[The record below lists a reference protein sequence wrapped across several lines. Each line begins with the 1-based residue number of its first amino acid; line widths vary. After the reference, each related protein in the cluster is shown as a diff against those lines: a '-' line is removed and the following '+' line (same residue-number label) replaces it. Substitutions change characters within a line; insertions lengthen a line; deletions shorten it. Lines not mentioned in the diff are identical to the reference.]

1 MEARRKKWYLYGAS
15 GLGVET
21 MDILCEAISLS
32 GDALFDCE
40 FLDDNPTSE
49 SQAGFAVI
57 NAKDAVAGSCVTIA
71 VGEPYIRQKLYEKLT
86 ELALHLASVISPKSH
101 ISGLAMVGDGAIIAP
116 FCSVQAT
123 ARIGKNVAVNTA
135 SIIGHDVVVGDNAV
149 LASMVN
155 LGGDVSVGAQAFVGM
170 GALVKQG
177 VSIGESSIVGMGS
190 VVYNDVPDGMIA
202 LGNPARVV
210 RRNEHKKIF

>member
-1 MEARRKKWYLYGAS
+1 MGAQRKKWYLYGAG

-21 MDILCEAISLS
+21 MDILCEAISHS
-32 GDALFDCE
+32 SDALFDCE

-49 SQAGFAVI
+49 TKAGFAVI

-71 VGEPYIRQKLYEKLT
+71 VGEPYIRQKLYEKMT

-101 ISGLAMVGDGAIIAP
+101 ISGLPVVGDGAIIAP
-116 FCSVQAT
+116 LCSVQAT
-123 ARIGKNVAVNTA
+123 ARIGKNVSVNTA

-155 LGGDVSVGAQAFVGM
+155 LGGDVSVGAHAFVGM
-170 GALVKQG
+170 GALIKQG
-177 VSIGESSIVGMGS
+177 VSIGESSVVGMGS
-190 VVYNDVPDGMIA
+190 VVYNDVPEGMIA

>member
-1 MEARRKKWYLYGAS
+1 MPRKKWYLYGAG

-21 MDILCEAISLS
+21 MDILCEAISQS
-32 GDALFDCE
+32 GGALFDCE
-40 FLDDNPTSE
+40 FLDDNPTSD

-71 VGEPYIRQKLYEKLT
+71 VGEPYIRQKLCEKLT
-86 ELALHLASVISPKSH
+86 ALDLHLASVISPKSN
-101 ISGLAMVGDGAIIAP
+101 ISGFAMVGDGTIIAP
-116 FCSVQAT
+116 FCSVQST
-123 ARIGKNVAVNTA
+123 SRIGNNVALNTA
-135 SIIGHDVVVGDNAV
+135 AIVGHDVVVGDNAV

-155 LGGDVSVGAQAFVGM
+155 LGGSVSVGAHAFVGM

-177 VSIGESSIVGMGS
+177 VSIGETAIVGMGS
-190 VVYNDVPDGMIA
+190 VVYDDVPDGMIA

-210 RRNEHKKIF
+210 RRNDHKKIF

>member
-1 MEARRKKWYLYGAS
+1 MGEHRKKWYLYGAG

-21 MDILCEAISLS
+21 MDILCEAISHS
-32 GDALFDCE
+32 GDAVFDCE

-49 SQAGFAVI
+49 TKVGFAVI
-57 NAKDAVAGSCVTIA
+57 NAKDAVAGSYVTIA

-101 ISGLAMVGDGAIIAP
+101 ISSLAVVGDGAIIAP
-116 FCSVQAT
+116 LCSVQAT
-123 ARIGKNVAVNTA
+123 ARIGKNVSVNTA
-135 SIIGHDVVVGDNAV
+135 SIIGHDVIVGDNAV

-155 LGGDVSVGAQAFVGM
+155 LGGDASVGANAFVGM

-190 VVYNDVPDGMIA
+190 VVYNDVPEGMIA

>member
-1 MEARRKKWYLYGAS
+1 MGEHRKKWYLYGAG

-21 MDILCEAISLS
+21 MDILCEAISHS
-32 GDALFDCE
+32 GDAVFDCQ

-49 SQAGFAVI
+49 TKVGFAVI
-57 NAKDAVAGSCVTIA
+57 NAKDAVAGSYVTIA

-101 ISGLAMVGDGAIIAP
+101 ISSLAVVGDGAIIAP

-123 ARIGKNVAVNTA
+123 ARIGKNVSVNTA
-135 SIIGHDVVVGDNAV
+135 SIIGHDVIVGDNAV

-155 LGGDVSVGAQAFVGM
+155 LGGDASVGANAFVGM

-190 VVYNDVPDGMIA
+190 VVYNDVPEGMIA

>member
-1 MEARRKKWYLYGAS
+1 MGEHRKKWYLYGAG

-21 MDILCEAISLS
+21 MDILCEAISHS
-32 GDALFDCE
+32 GDAVFDCQ

-49 SQAGFAVI
+49 TKVGFAVI
-57 NAKDAVAGSCVTIA
+57 NAKDTVAGSYVTIA

-101 ISGLAMVGDGAIIAP
+101 ISSLAVVGDGAIIAP

-123 ARIGKNVAVNTA
+123 ARIGKNVSVNTA
-135 SIIGHDVVVGDNAV
+135 SIIGHDVIVGDNAV

-155 LGGDVSVGAQAFVGM
+155 LGGDASVGANAFVGM

-190 VVYNDVPDGMIA
+190 VVYNDVPEGMIA

>member
-1 MEARRKKWYLYGAS
+1 MGPQRKKWYLYGAG

-21 MDILCEAISLS
+21 MDILCEAISHS
-32 GDALFDCE
+32 GDVSFDCE
-40 FLDDNPTSE
+40 FLDDNPTVE
-49 SQAGFAVI
+49 SRSGFSI
-57 NAKDAVAGSCVTIA
+57 IIPEHAVAGSCVTIA
-71 VGEPYIRQKLYEKLT
+71 VGEPYARQKIYERLT

-101 ISGLAMVGDGAIIAP
+101 VSSLAMVGDGAIIAP
-116 FCSVQAT
+116 FCSVQAS
-123 ARIGKNVAVNTA
+123 AWIGKNVAVNTA
-135 SIIGHDVVVGDNAV
+135 SIIGHNVVVSDNAV

-155 LGGDVSVGAQAFVGM
+155 LGGDVSVGAHAFVGM

-190 VVYNDVPDGMIA
+190 VVYSDVPDGMIA